1 MSDDFLER
9 DAPLP
14 VTQRA
19 APCEVEPSFEL
30 LPGALDKGLVLIC
43 DHASNYLP
51 AKYAMLGLSSREFER
66 HIAYDIG
73 AAQVTRQMSA
83 LLGVPAVLSN
93 FSRLLIDP
101 NRAMDDPTL
110 IMQLSDG
117 AVIPGNALISKSERE
132 QRLKGYYQ
140 PYHQAIDQV
149 LEECIR
155 AGHPPALVSIHS
167 FTQEWHGTLR
177 PWEGA
182 ILWDHDERLV
192 KPLLDCLRKE
202 TDFNIGDNEP
212 YSGDLLATPC
222 ISMALRAGW
231 PMHWL
236 KSARTRSGMRTAR
249 KNGPVVSPIFSAV
262 YWQMQ
267 TWPPCLAS
275 SENNPQYPPLVDNL
289 AGSLVFNHTPII
301 LGPCINT
308 SSNRSDE
315 P

>member
-212 YSGDLLATPC
+212 YSGDLFGDT
-222 ISMALRAGW
+222 
-231 PMHWL
+231 MHQH
-236 KSARTRSGMRTAR
+236 GTAR
-249 KNGPVVSPIFSAV
+249 GLAHALVEIRQDQIRDADGQKEWAGRLADILSRILADSDLAAV
-262 YWQMQ
+262 
-267 TWPPCLAS
+267 
-275 SENNPQYPPLVDNL
+275 
-289 AGSLVFNHTPII
+289 
-301 LGPCINT
+301 LGVI
-308 SSNRSDE
+308 RK
-315 P
+315 